1 MRKIR
6 FAEQARAEFVDAA
19 AWYEEQRKGLGTQF
33 VLMVEAKLSYIRKSP
48 EIFPIAYG
56 QYRRALVKRF
66 PFAIFFEIVGESIN
80 ILAVYHTSR
89 ESKEFIDR

>member
-19 AWYEEQRKGLGTQF
+19 AW
-33 VLMVEAKLSYIRKSP
+33 
-48 EIFPIAYG
+48 
-56 QYRRALVKRF
+56 
-66 PFAIFFEIVGESIN
+66 IVGESVN
-80 ILAVYHTSR
+80 VLAVYHTSR